1 MFITL
6 TLRSALQLWSYSFH
20 RWKASC
26 PISSTYGVKRVSRV
40 HSYWTIETQGKT
52 NNKLITIARVL
63 FINNTAYACIW
74 PVHFFAIKWITQW
87 CNEQN
92 IYIID
97 ANFMN
102 LCFYIAYKS
111 KMQLHTYKVASKW
124 EKHSKWWVI
133 MYMVRIGCYL
143 NPKGLLTTLIYE
155 WLDWYIRDVISSSS
169 GNIYPQVMIIVSLW
183 NLTGIQTALLPKCL

>member
-1 MFITL
+1 M
-6 TLRSALQLWSYSFH
+6 
-20 RWKASC
+20 
-26 PISSTYGVKRVSRV
+26 

-52 NNKLITIARVL
+52 NNKLITMARVL

-87 CNEQN
+87 PNDEN

-111 KMQLHTYKVASKW
+111 NMQLHTYKVASKW
-124 EKHSKWWVI
+124 EKHFVHHI
-133 MYMVRIGCYL
+133 HVV
-143 NPKGLLTTLIYE
+143 TAF
-155 WLDWYIRDVISSSS
+155 
-169 GNIYPQVMIIVSLW
+169 SL
-183 NLTGIQTALLPKCL
+183 QLLPMLKEFWFIVWQMVSNYVYGQNWLLFKSKRSADYAYIWMTWLVHQRCN